1 LIVDGGSGS
10 REQALEETE
19 VRTAGVVRPLYSWGY
34 AIGIMLIMAGGV
46 VLFKETMHHKQS
58 RPHKIEAGGTPLIGG
73 DWSMIDHKGIKVT
86 NRDYQGKYLMIYF
99 GFTFCPDV
107 CPRELNKIAA
117 ALDILEKRGVADEII
132 PIMCSVDPR
141 RDGPKQIAKYIGQ
154 FHSRLVG
161 LTGSVAQVSK
171 FVKTMRAYFSQPPKD
186 PNVKDYIIDHVTMV
200 YIFDRDGEFKDYAD
214 SGHTAEQLADKMCDC
229 MPDVRGKGFLGRF
242 RS

>member
-1 LIVDGGSGS
+1 MQSFEKEMP
-10 REQALEETE
+10 R
-19 VRTAGVVRPLYSWGY
+19 VRPLYSWGY

-46 VLFKETMHHKQS
+46 VLFKEIMQHKQS

-73 DWSMIDHKGIKVT
+73 DWSMIDHKGNQVT

-107 CPRELNKIAA
+107 CPRELNKIAE
-117 ALDILEKRGVADEII
+117 ALDILEQRGVADEII

-141 RDGPKQIAKYIGQ
+141 RDGPRQIAKYIGQ
-154 FHSRLVG
+154 FHERLVG

-242 RS
+242 LS